1 MCQNIRKVFAPPQCL
16 VNSYVLNS
24 APRLFLSAL
33 GTKTAINLK
42 DPFSRFLHSATQ
54 NNSQLNRILDVNTN
68 VVKDVILFK
77 YENPRFFKILNI
89 FAICQY
95 LFWNYLAYFAF
106 TTLKDAPV
114 EAKNEELSWWR
125 KINLGENKYRNTITI
140 VSFLI
145 GNHFYNYSIRIVVN
159 FFDIF

>member
-1 MCQNIRKVFAPPQCL
+1 MFRYLLCQNIRKVFAPPKCS
-16 VNSYVLNS
+16 VNSYVQNS
-24 APRLFLSAL
+24 APRLLLGALS
-33 GTKTAINLK
+33 TKTANILK
-42 DPFSRFLHSATQ
+42 DPFSRYLHSSTQ
-54 NNSQLNRILDVNTN
+54 KNSQLNRILDVNTN
-68 VVKDVILFK
+68 VTKDVILFK
-77 YENPRFFKILNI
+77 YENPRFFKILNL

-114 EAKNEELSWWR
+114 EAAKNEELSWWR

-145 GNHFYNYSIRIVVN
+145 GNHL
-159 FFDIF
+159 